1 MSYTSTPLNRL
12 VLKRVRREL
21 ANDSMLSNTY
31 MARCLPCSPLVPFLD
46 VGGDVSVPHCS
57 VSRHVAPLLQTVHSQ
72 LVCGFFCDPLPIRR

>member
-31 MARCLPCSPLVPFLD
+31 MVRCLLCSPLVPFLD
-46 VGGDVSVPHCS
+46 VGGGVSVP
-57 VSRHVAPLLQTVHSQ
+57 PLLCVPPRGSTLTNSSQ
-72 LVCGFFCDPLPIRR
+72 STGVWLLL